1 MYETCPKCSYQR
13 QAKDSSDPNSCPACG
28 IVFSKW
34 LKSQLSAARPVAR
47 LEEENS
53 EPNGGV
59 VAFISAWLFYNEEPT
74 SPLVFWGRTALY
86 IVLLVWGWSFIKMD
100 FVLNPFQI
108 GQSFMHNID
117 LIFHEAG
124 HILFMPFGRFM
135 TILGGSLFQV
145 MMPLIVLFT
154 FLIKNRNPFA
164 ASVALWWTG
173 QSLMDLA
180 PYIDDAI
187 DQKLVLLGGRTGADA
202 PGNHDWGNILIDLDM
217 LEKHREIATFVDS
230 SGTALMLLA
239 FAWGGY
245 MLYRQFGSLA

>member
-1 MYETCPKCSYQR
+1 
-13 QAKDSSDPNSCPACG
+13 
-28 IVFSKW
+28 
-34 LKSQLSAARPVAR
+34 
-47 LEEENS
+47 
-53 EPNGGV
+53 
-59 VAFISAWLFYNEEPT
+59 
-74 SPLVFWGRTALY
+74 
-86 IVLLVWGWSFIKMD
+86 MD

-217 LEKHREIATFVDS
+217 LEKHREIATLADN
-230 SGTALMLLA
+230 SGTLLMLLA

-245 MLYRQFGSLA
+245 MLYRQFGNLS